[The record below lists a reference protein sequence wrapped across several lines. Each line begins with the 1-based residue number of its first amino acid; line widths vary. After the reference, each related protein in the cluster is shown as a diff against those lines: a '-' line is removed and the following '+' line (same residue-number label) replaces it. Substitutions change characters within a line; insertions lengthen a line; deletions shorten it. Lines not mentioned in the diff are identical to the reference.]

1 MFIHLKNYYLRFILL
16 KERVN
21 KMSDMKYLNTDIL
34 IIGAGPSGMW
44 TAKHLKE
51 LNSAYDVTVVDK
63 AGADWGGLMSMS
75 EGDFDAITPEE
86 NLDEWIRDLVYYW
99 DGLCDQELMER
110 LFSKSYDRLC
120 EYEKLGCSY
129 IKNENGSF
137 KGIPQRGLD
146 HFKLRITKV
155 KGTGGEDMRDCLNN
169 EADRLEIHRLGRTM
183 ITELLKKDGH
193 IIGAVGFNIR
203 SGEFISIS
211 AKAVV
216 IACGRAGW
224 KSSYGKNTSTGE
236 GLLLAYNA
244 GAKLTNME
252 FVEVWNVPKL
262 FSWEGQTV
270 LLPLGAK
277 FVNSQGEPFMDR
289 YSPVLRGNTDPHYTT
304 MAMAMEA
311 REGRSP
317 IYFDTSDIKNEDRLF
332 VQPAGGWQL
341 LNHEKL
347 KDIGIDFFNGKT
359 EWQPQ
364 ILSDFGGIVADE
376 YGFTGVEG
384 LYAVGR
390 SRFLDAGVY
399 IGGFDLSTTSTT
411 GYLAAEGIYKYLEE
425 KNKNDISVDEEIIDE
440 KKAIYDNF
448 YKKGIPSKQVLR
460 KIQELV
466 FPYDVSI
473 LKNEQSLQF
482 ALDELKRIQEEL
494 IPQMGSEDPHYL
506 MKSIET
512 SAIAQITEM
521 YLKASLMRRETRGGH
536 YREDYPHRNDNE
548 WLGWIKIYKNDKGM
562 QLGFDNLPRE
572 KYKHSIE
579 KYYQDNFCFPD
590 KKQFARK

>member
-1 MFIHLKNYYLRFILL
+1 
-16 KERVN
+16 
-21 KMSDMKYLNTDIL
+21 MSEMKHIDSDVL

-51 LNSAYDVTVVDK
+51 LNPDYRVTVVDK
-63 AGADWGGLMSMS
+63 AGADWGGLMTMS
-75 EGDFDAITPEE
+75 EGDFDAVTPEE
-86 NLDEWIRDLVYYW
+86 NVDEWVKDLVYYW
-99 DGLCDQELMER
+99 DGLCDQELIETI
-110 LFSKSYDRLC
+110 FNVSYDRLC
-120 EYEKLGCSY
+120 EYEKLGCAY
-129 IKNENGSF
+129 TKNEDGSF

-146 HFKLRITKV
+146 HFKLSITQV
-155 KGTGGEDMRDCLNN
+155 KGTGGEDMRDSLNK
-169 EADRLEIHRLGRTM
+169 EAKRLEIYRVGRTM

-193 IIGAVGFNIR
+193 IVGAVGFNVR
-203 SGEFISIS
+203 SGEFNTFS

-236 GLLLAYNA
+236 GLLLAYDA
-244 GAKLTNME
+244 GAALTNME

-277 FVNSQGEPFMDR
+277 FINAEGESFMDR
-289 YSPVLRGNTDPHYTT
+289 YSPVLKGNTDPHYTT
-304 MAMAMEA
+304 MAMAMEVKA
-311 REGRSP
+311 GRGP
-317 IYFDTSDIKNEDRLF
+317 IYFDTSDIRDEDRPF

-347 KDIGIDFFNGKT
+347 KALGIDFFNGRT

-364 ILSDFGGIVADE
+364 ILTDFGGIVADA
-376 YGFTGVEG
+376 YGRTAVDG

-411 GYLAAEGIYKYLEE
+411 GFLAAEGIHEYIGAHGDIDTSQDPALLAE
-425 KNKNDISVDEEIIDE
+425 KEAAFE
-440 KKAIYDNF
+440 KELHKT
-448 YKKGIPSKQVLR
+448 GIPSKQVLR

-473 LKNEQSLQF
+473 LKSERSLSE
-482 ALDELKRIQEEL
+482 ALAELARIQEEFV
-494 IPQMGSEDPHYL
+494 PEMGNDDAHYL
-506 MKSIET
+506 MKRLET
-512 SAIAQITEM
+512 EAIARVTEM
-521 YLKASLMRRETRGGH
+521 YLKASLMRKETRGGH
-536 YREDYPHRNDNE
+536 YREDYPERNDAE
-548 WLGWIKIYKNDKGM
+548 WLGWIKIARDGGDMALTLDKV
-562 QLGFDNLPRE
+562 PVER
-572 KYKHSIE
+572 YKHPIE
-579 KYYQDNFCFPD
+579 RYYQDNFAFPEN
-590 KKQFARK
+590 A